1 MINLKW
7 IHFCYV
13 LNMKGYGCQWIW
25 KMKEKCDLKGSKHY
39 PKSFRNKH
47 CKIKQKHLKCQTK
60 SDCSAW
66 NKKLFTESRVCG
78 FISKDVIHLEQ
89 LLFCLAFVF
98 VIVWVGDCIYRVLLS
113 PDAIKLRRTLY
124 IYNHSNN
131 TVKLIWTSIT
141 VSTAH

>member
-7 IHFCYV
+7 IHFCYI

-25 KMKEKCDLKGSKHY
+25 KMKVISRGQSTT
-39 PKSFRNKH
+39 PKVLGKKH

-98 VIVWVGDCIYRVLLS
+98 VIVCLGDCIYRVLLS